1 MLKMRIFLEKAENSP
16 QRCGL
21 RPQTPLTSGGW
32 GLCPQTS
39 ELLFPLNLRV
49 NF

>member
-1 MLKMRIFLEKAENSP
+1 LEKAEKSP
-16 QRCGL
+16 QRWGSAL
-21 RPQTPLTSGGW
+21 KLTLASDDW

-39 ELLFPLNLRV
+39 ELLFSLNLRV